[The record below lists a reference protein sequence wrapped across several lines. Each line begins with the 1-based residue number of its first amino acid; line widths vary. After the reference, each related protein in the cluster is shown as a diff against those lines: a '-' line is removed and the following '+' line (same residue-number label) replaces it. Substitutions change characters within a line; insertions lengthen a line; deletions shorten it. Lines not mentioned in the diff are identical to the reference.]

1 MNDKNEYILDEKQYF
16 DDEVDDEV
24 NMMEMDKI
32 LNELNENN
40 EEYEKVIGSQTK

>member
-24 NMMEMDKI
+24 NIMEMDKI